1 MKFLN
6 KKVILAVL
14 ASAFIALSSTAFAKA
29 TGEDK
34 VTAAGQNTII
44 KIEEAL
50 SLAEKGADKDAII
63 KSINE
68 ARQSQKEFRYEIT
81 ERQRDRANNKLKA
94 ARDAYLK
101 GEMQPAEASLREAL
115 AGYIEIKAIYD
126 ANHK

>member
-1 MKFLN
+1 MNFIN
-6 KKVILAVL
+6 KKVILAIIT
-14 ASAFIALSSTAFAKA
+14 SAFLALSSTAYAKA

-34 VTAAGQNTII
+34 VTAAGENTIK

-50 SLAEKGADKDAII
+50 SLAEKGADKEAII
-63 KSINE
+63 KSIND

-115 AGYIEIKAIYD
+115 AGYIEIKGIYD

>member
-1 MKFLN
+1 MSLFKN
-6 KKVILAVL
+6 KVILAIIT
-14 ASAFIALSSTAFAKA
+14 SAFLALSSTAYAKA

-34 VTAAGQNTII
+34 VTAAGENTIK

-50 SLAEKGADKDAII
+50 SLAEKGADKETII
-63 KSINE
+63 KSIND

-115 AGYIEIKAIYD
+115 AGYIEIKGIYD

>member
-1 MKFLN
+1 MSLFKN
-6 KKVILAVL
+6 KVILAKIT
-14 ASAFIALSSTAFAKA
+14 SAFLALSSTAYAKA

-34 VTAAGQNTII
+34 VTAAGENTIK

-50 SLAEKGADKDAII
+50 SLAEKGAEKEAII
-63 KSINE
+63 KSIND

-101 GEMQPAEASLREAL
+101 GEMQPAEASLRESL
-115 AGYIEIKAIYD
+115 AGYIEIKGIYD

>member
-1 MKFLN
+1 MSLFKN
-6 KKVILAVL
+6 KVILAIIT
-14 ASAFIALSSTAFAKA
+14 SAFLALSSTAYAKA

-34 VTAAGQNTII
+34 VTAAGENTIK

-50 SLAEKGADKDAII
+50 SLAEKGAEKEAII
-63 KSINE
+63 KSIND

-115 AGYIEIKAIYD
+115 AGYIEIKGIYD